1 MRNIKFGAV
10 TPLCVKRKRFC
21 GLPKG
26 VSKEPRTAAM
36 FSKTRTGTVY
46 FSLLPA
52 RKRIIVSGT
61 KMMRETSFVTNIE
74 EKKTEKTKKIV
85 RPRIVFKWPVRCKRG
100 RKIFSFLKP
109 SRTESSIKR
118 VARVCQ
124 FISYK
129 SFADGGVIKREAIA
143 AKSETESIS
152 SFLKRA
158 RIFLSMNAFYF
169 YGSLLSMCVWWYAC
183 RSKK

>member
-1 MRNIKFGAV
+1 M
-10 TPLCVKRKRFC
+10 
-21 GLPKG
+21 
-26 VSKEPRTAAM
+26 SKEPRTAAI

-61 KMMRETSFVTNIE
+61 KMIRDTSFVTNIE
-74 EKKTEKTKKIV
+74 EKKTEKTKKVV

-100 RKIFSFLKP
+100 RKMFSFLKP

-124 FISYK
+124 FISCK
-129 SFADGGVIKREAIA
+129 RCADGGVIKREAIA
-143 AKSETESIS
+143 AKRDTESIS
-152 SFLKRA
+152 SFLKRK
-158 RIFLSMNAFYF
+158 RSLLNMEIFYF
-169 YGSLLSMCVWWYAC
+169 
-183 RSKK
+183 